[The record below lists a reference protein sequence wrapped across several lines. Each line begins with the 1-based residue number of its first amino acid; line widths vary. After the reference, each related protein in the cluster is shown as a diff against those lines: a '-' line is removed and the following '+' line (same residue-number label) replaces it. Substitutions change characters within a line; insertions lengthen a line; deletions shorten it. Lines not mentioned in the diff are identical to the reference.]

1 MNVQHRLFSVFGYH
15 TLTHPL
21 KNDTEFGHSQITLP
35 LNTMPFFKT
44 FGSAKLQLF
53 SHIVFF
59 YFLTMRT

>member
-1 MNVQHRLFSVFGYH
+1 MSNTDFSPFLDI
-15 TLTHPL
+15 TLLRTP

-59 YFLTMRT
+59 IF